1 MWRRVPDLLGVL
13 SLCLMPQGAVA
24 DALTFEIVPSFDPS
38 RSLSCRIEVTGGQ
51 IVAVQVAGTGMP
63 PRTPMRWP
71 VRRDEAAAVADAL
84 TALVAGDLTS
94 VETYRSRRPPAPL
107 ITVTWGIRISGQV
120 MSGLY
125 IQSGLDLPP
134 MLDRVIDTV
143 LPGSACALA
152 VD

>member
-1 MWRRVPDLLGVL
+1 MRRRAFVL
-13 SLCLMPQGAVA
+13 SLILMPQMAAA
-24 DALTFEIVPSFDPS
+24 DSLTFEIVPSADPS
-38 RSLSCRIEVTGGQ
+38 LSLSCRMEVAGGQ
-51 IVAVQVAGTGMP
+51 MIAVQVVGMGMP

-84 TALVAGDLTS
+84 AALVAGDLTS
-94 VETYRSRRPPAPL
+94 VETYRSRRPPAPM
-107 ITVTWGIRISGQV
+107 ITVTWGVRISGQV

-143 LPGSACALA
+143 MPGSACDRA